1 MTVLSIYNITPTAL
15 KIDGAS
21 SESMLLPHPFS
32 EAPRAP
38 GVPVPPQAWLFD
50 VPAGQHSLVYAEPGA
65 QAVVGTVTVPEA
77 GLMLDLRGSEFVV
90 LREPL
95 RAPIVPEAAP
105 PSPPTVV
112 RVPVAIAPDMSMG
125 HKVFMV
131 AGTVAIAAWVWH
143 FATRDD

>member
-1 MTVLSIYNITPTAL
+1 MPVLSIYNITPTAL

-21 SESMLLPHPFS
+21 SERVLLPMPS

-50 VPAGQHSLVYAEPGA
+50 VPVGQHSLVYSSPGA
-65 QAVVGTVTVPEA
+65 QAVMGTVTVPEA
-77 GLMLDLRGSEFVV
+77 GLMLDLRGNEFVV

-95 RAPIVPEAAP
+95 TSLIVPEAAP
-105 PSPPTVV
+105 PRPPTVV
-112 RVPVAIAPDMSMG
+112 QVPVAVAPDMSMG
-125 HKVFMV
+125 HRVFMV

-143 FATRDD
+143 FATSED